1 MHFTPDIT
9 NCIPV
14 LESGGLIL
22 FPSDTV
28 WAIGCDATNNDAV
41 EKLYLLK
48 QQRVPENLVVL
59 IHDEQDIP
67 KYTRQQNIRS
77 FDFIKGVHQPTTV
90 VYDDPTGLAENII
103 DLDGTVA
110 IRVVKDDFV
119 RSLIIQFGKPL
130 LSATANQEDHQY
142 PSMFSE
148 IEPEII
154 NGVDYVV
161 KYRQEETIHLHPS
174 SIIKWN
180 TDGSISILRP

>member
-1 MHFTPDIT
+1 MLFEQDIK
-9 NCIPV
+9 NALPI
-14 LESGGLIL
+14 LENGDLIL

-28 WAIGCDATNNDAV
+28 WAIGCDATNKDAV

-59 IHDEQDIP
+59 IHHEQDLL
-67 KYTRQQNIRS
+67 KYTRQQNIRT
-77 FDFIKGVHQPTTV
+77 FDYIKGVHHPTTV
-90 VYDDPTGLAENII
+90 VYDDPAGLAENII

-119 RSLIIQFGKPL
+119 SSLIIQFGKPL
-130 LSATANQEDHQY
+130 LSATANQEDHYY
-142 PSMFSE
+142 PCMFSE
-148 IEPEII
+148 IENEVL

-161 KYRQEETIHLHPS
+161 KYRREETIHHEPS